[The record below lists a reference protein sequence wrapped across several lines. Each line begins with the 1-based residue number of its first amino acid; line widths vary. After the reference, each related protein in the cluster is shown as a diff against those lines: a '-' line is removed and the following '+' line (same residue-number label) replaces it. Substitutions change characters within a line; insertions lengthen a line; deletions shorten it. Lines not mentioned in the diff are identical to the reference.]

1 MLADIGTV
9 MSVWPQSLAFL
20 ARTMPPASR
29 CQALVPRYSWAFKRK
44 GAHLLLTGFT
54 KRLDAYAS
62 FAMTLAF
69 EKAGSVVI
77 EVMVEEAEQPKAQ

>member
-1 MLADIGTV
+1 
-9 MSVWPQSLAFL
+9 
-20 ARTMPPASR
+20 MPRRR
-29 CQALVPRYSWAFKRK
+29 CALSPYWALVP
-44 GAHLLLTGFT
+44 GATGFRSGAVSSGRAQARGTHLLLTGFT

-62 FAMTLAF
+62 FAMTLVF